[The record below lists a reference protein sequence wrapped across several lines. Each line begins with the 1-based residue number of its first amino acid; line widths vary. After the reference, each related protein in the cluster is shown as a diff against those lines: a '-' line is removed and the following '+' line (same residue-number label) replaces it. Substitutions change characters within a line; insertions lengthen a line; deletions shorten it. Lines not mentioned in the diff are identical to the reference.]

1 VPTIEELLTAQ
12 QKYELSLHP
21 KDKLDNL
28 ITFWKDKHKL
38 NEKEIS
44 EFYELLS
51 KVVQDAAENW
61 EGEYIP

>member
-1 VPTIEELLTAQ
+1 MPTIEELLTAQ

-28 ITFWKDKHKL
+28 VTYWKDKHKI
-38 NEKEIS
+38 NEKEVN